1 MTIITKRL
9 TKLVLLLLLLSTPLI
24 PQAQP
29 KKVTWGVYVTSL
41 YDFDL
46 INNCYTIEM
55 WWWANYKDSS
65 VVLNGNVEILNA
77 KELED
82 KFYQRITYDSVTYW
96 ETKKMKAVISN
107 NWDINNFPFDKTDL
121 KIRIESSVD
130 DSTRLKVSAD
140 CKNSKLSEDIK
151 SGMNIFTI
159 DTFKVSNKIETYPT
173 DYGDPTADY
182 YSSFDGLVID
192 IGLSRNSLGIF
203 IKLIIGV
210 FIATMISLL
219 SFMIGNGSF
228 DTRLAIASSGLFA
241 AIANKYVVDSQL
253 PPTPSITLV
262 DKIHLWSFAFIFLSM
277 IVHVYCMSKYDEA
290 SNPIVRRIYK
300 WSSYLCPIIYLL
312 SIAVS
317 VFFAIV

>member
-1 MTIITKRL
+1 MTIITKSL
-9 TKLVLLLLLLSTPLI
+9 ASLALLFLLLSTTSFS
-24 PQAQP
+24 QP
-29 KKVTWGVYVTSL
+29 KEVKWGVYVTSL

-46 INNCYTIEM
+46 INNSYTVEM

-65 VVLNGNVEILNA
+65 IVLDGNVEILNA

-130 DSTRLKVSAD
+130 DSTRLKVLAD
-140 CKNSKLSEDIK
+140 CRNSKLSEDIQK
-151 SGMNIFTI
+151 SLTIFTI
-159 DTFKVSNKIETYPT
+159 DTFSVSNKVETYPT

-182 YSSFDGLVID
+182 YSSFDGLIIN
-192 IGLSRNSLGIF
+192 IGLSRNSFGIF
-203 IKLIIGV
+203 VKLIIGV
-210 FIATMISLL
+210 VIATMISLL

-253 PPTPSITLV
+253 PPTPSILLHTRFDV
-262 DKIHLWSFAFIFLSM
+262 EATSPAPIGVKSHGN
-277 IVHVYCMSKYDEA
+277 VYVTAPVAATY
-290 SNPIVRRIYK
+290 
-300 WSSYLCPIIYLL
+300 SS
-312 SIAVS
+312 V
-317 VFFAIV
+317 VN